1 MKHTLTWQTNLNDK
15 VKIGYRR
22 VTSETLDENEV
33 PTLKPFARV
42 Y

>member
-1 MKHTLTWQTNLNDK
+1 MKHTLTYHRQLSDPI
-15 VKIGYRR
+15 KIEYRA
-22 VTSETLDENEV
+22 VIHETLDEAEV